1 MPRML
6 NVAIPVT
13 LLFSALVLSACA
25 SKPEP
30 VAVVEPA
37 QAAAVPEKPSVPEA
51 TPETAP
57 VAVAIA
63 EQPAASKEPAPM
75 PATRKPRKITAK
87 HAAPKA
93 VAHPPVMAPVP
104 VVEQPAPPVLPP
116 EPSSPLTVPPPVEK
130 VAEAGFLE
138 RYWLW
143 LLGLAIVI
151 AGVFVWLW
159 RGQEGKH

>member
-1 MPRML
+1 MSRML

-30 VAVVEPA
+30 VAVAEQAP
-37 QAAAVPEKPSVPEA
+37 AAAVPEKPSVPEA
-51 TPETAP
+51 TPEPAP
-57 VAVAIA
+57 VAVASA
-63 EQPAASKEPAPM
+63 EQPAASKEPTPK
-75 PATRKPRKITAK
+75 PVIRKAKKITAK
-87 HAAPKA
+87 HAPPKA
-93 VAHPPVMAPVP
+93 PAPAPVMAPAP
-104 VVEQPAPPVLPP
+104 VVEQPVPPVAPP
-116 EPSSPLTVPPPVEK
+116 EPSPPITVPPPVEK

-143 LLGLAIVI
+143 LFGLAIVI